1 MARKPAIDFG
11 RDEEVS
17 EFMGQHRRVHP
28 LTKPDYKV
36 TRARKMKAD
45 NEYGRTVRRKQS
57 EGYVIFEDDSM
68 LHKSKFPK
76 PKNRKG
82 KR

>member
-11 RDEEVS
+11 PDG
-17 EFMGQHRRVHP
+17 EFLRQYRRVHP
-28 LTKPDYKV
+28 LTQPDFKI

-76 PKNRKG
+76 PKSRKG